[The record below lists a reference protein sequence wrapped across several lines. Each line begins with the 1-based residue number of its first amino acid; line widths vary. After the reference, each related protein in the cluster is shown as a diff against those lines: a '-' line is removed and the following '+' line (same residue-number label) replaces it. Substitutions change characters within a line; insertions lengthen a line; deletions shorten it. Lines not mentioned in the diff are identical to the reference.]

1 MKIRRKCHHCQCFFH
16 PDPRN
21 RYRQR
26 YCKETACRRA
36 SKAASQRRWLA
47 KPENQN
53 YFRGPDQVARVQT
66 WRQANPQ
73 RSTTRVTRS
82 QSTATPTEQN
92 NEPMLQETL
101 TQQPVDFKGE
111 NEVLS
116 KETLQETLNTQHL
129 VLTGLIGK
137 FADSVLQEDI
147 AHMTNQL
154 VRLGRDIVGGRS
166 PPAL

>member
-1 MKIRRKCHHCQCFFH
+1 
-16 PDPRN
+16 
-21 RYRQR
+21 
-26 YCKETACRRA
+26 
-36 SKAASQRRWLA
+36 
-47 KPENQN
+47 
-53 YFRGPDQVARVQT
+53 
-66 WRQANPQ
+66 
-73 RSTTRVTRS
+73 
-82 QSTATPTEQN
+82 
-92 NEPMLQETL
+92 MLQETL